1 MLTDLSVRT
10 IVKIVGTRRET
21 VQYHGFKDGET
32 RDGNKPG
39 GCTQSLGF
47 FFIKTVVATKGED

>member
-1 MLTDLSVRT
+1 M
-10 IVKIVGTRRET
+10 KIVGTRRET